1 MRTGDREPHT
11 DRYQWRQNVGLDR
24 PRASPYPRGPDRA
37 AAALDAH
44 GRGAS
49 CSFPGAGDF
58 RRAGGLFDHG
68 QVSRAVPNAMY
79 YIPPEK
85 RWCVPVCTLRERA
98 ALAPPAGRAS
108 RAASLLSNLIG
119 LNRIKI
125 GLKSD

>member
-11 DRYQWRQNVGLDR
+11 DRYQWRQDVGLDR

-79 YIPPEK
+79 YIPQEK
-85 RWCVPVCTLRERA
+85 TVVCDTLTLYVSALRLRHQPV
-98 ALAPPAGRAS
+98 GQVGQ
-108 RAASLLSNLIG
+108 LLFC
-119 LNRIKI
+119 RI
-125 GLKSD
+125 